1 MVAADPCRRLTEQ
14 GDPGIEPDPNSALRL
29 GPNPQV
35 LGPQPTAQTRP
46 RAQLCLEPRLPQ
58 PHRAPYPH
66 REGLRKGGLRKG
78 GLSTLP
84 GALDRS
90 PTHDQA
96 AVCQA

>member
-1 MVAADPCRRLTEQ
+1 MVAADPCRRLAEQ
-14 GDPGIEPDPNSALRL
+14 GDPGIEPDLHLALRL

-35 LGPQPTAQTRP
+35 LSPQPTAQMCSG
-46 RAQLCLEPRLPQ
+46 AQLCLEPRLPQ
-58 PHRAPYPH
+58 PRRAPCPRH
-66 REGLRKGGLRKG
+66 ERLRKG